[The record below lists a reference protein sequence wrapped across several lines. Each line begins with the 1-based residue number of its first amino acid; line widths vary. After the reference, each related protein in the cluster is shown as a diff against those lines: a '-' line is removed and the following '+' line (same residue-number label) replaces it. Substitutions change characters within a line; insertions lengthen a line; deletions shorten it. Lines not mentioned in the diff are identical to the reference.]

1 MEDKTY
7 IILGV
12 IYLVIAI
19 VLVVAALVLLNKHTR
34 KKLEQ
39 ILINLEINKNLIISG
54 NILTELNKVG
64 SLINNKKLEERYNNW
79 KERYKQIKDVDIP
92 LLDNKLND
100 LDSLIKDKK
109 YKEFAKES
117 SDLELEIYYTKSKCD
132 FLLNEIR
139 EITLSESKNREIV
152 TNLKKVY
159 REVYLK
165 YNDNKGDYEGLNNTI
180 ELQFE
185 NIDKLFNSFEITME
199 NNDYSEAPKIVKALS
214 DNIGNMEIIINDASS
229 IILMGKKL
237 IPSKIDNIKEIY
249 DRMTKEGYLL
259 DYLNIDYNIQ
269 EAEKKIADVFDR
281 LKVLNVN
288 DSVIELKT
296 ILDYFESL
304 YSDFDKEKDAKKNY
318 EKLSHKIAIKNK
330 KLSAVIKNI
339 LSKIDEIKYSYDLS
353 DEDILGID
361 ELNLSIKNS
370 KNDYEIIVEKF
381 RGKSF
386 SYSQLYKE
394 LELINN
400 RLLILEEK
408 VEQTLKF
415 LSSLKEDE
423 VRARE
428 QLEEIKSILESSKE
442 KMESFKLPVIPS
454 DYYVE
459 LSEAVDA
466 IENMATELKKKPI
479 HKWQKE
485 NKRYISITGMRKEEG
500 GNRAGI
506 KGCILTNKKGN
517 IVKFHPLLVVNDDFE
532 NWFINKYNIELC
544 KLYREPFNFKRTG
557 CKGCPF
563 SLDLQEQLDTMAMYL
578 PSEKKQ
584 CEMIWKPVYQ
594 EYRRLGYRLRKD
606 KGQMSIFDFVE
617 KGE

>member
-19 VLVVAALVLLNKHTR
+19 VLVVASLVLLNKHTR

-92 LLDNKLND
+92 LLDDKLNY

-132 FLLNEIR
+132 FLLDEIR

-237 IPSKIDNIKEIY
+237 IPSKIENIKEIY
-249 DRMTKEGYLL
+249 DRMTRDGYLL

-296 ILDYFESL
+296 ILEYFESL

-330 KLSAVIKNI
+330 KLSAIIKNI

-466 IENMATELKKKPI
+466 IENMTIELNKKPI
-479 HKWQKE
+479 
-485 NKRYISITGMRKEEG
+485 SIKTLNLRVDTA
-500 GNRAGI
+500 RD
-506 KGCILTNKKGN
+506 
-517 IVKFHPLLVVNDDFE
+517 LV
-532 NWFINKYNIELC
+532 L
-544 KLYREPFNFKRTG
+544 KLYRNTSETIKNA
-557 CKGCPF
+557 
-563 SLDLQEQLDTMAMYL
+563 SLAESTIVYSNRFRVAGKINNALNRAEDYFYDGKYNEALEVAIKAV
-578 PSEKKQ
+578 SEVNPNIYN
-584 CEMIWKPVYQ
+584 EVMIAKNKI
-594 EYRRLGYRLRKD
+594 L
-606 KGQMSIFDFVE
+606 
-617 KGE
+617 

>member
-92 LLDNKLND
+92 LLDDKLND

-109 YKEFAKES
+109 YKDFAKES

-442 KMESFKLPVIPS
+442 KMESLKFQLIPR

-466 IENMATELKKKPI
+466 IENMAIELNKKPI
-479 HKWQKE
+479 
-485 NKRYISITGMRKEEG
+485 SIKTLNLRVDTDRDLVLKLYKNTSETIKNASLAESTIVYSNRFRVAGKINNAL
-500 GNRAGI
+500 NRAEDYFYDG
-506 KGCILTNKKGN
+506 
-517 IVKFHPLLVVNDDFE
+517 
-532 NWFINKYNIELC
+532 KYNEALEVAI
-544 KLYREPFNFKRTG
+544 K
-557 CKGCPF
+557 
-563 SLDLQEQLDTMAMYL
+563 AV
-578 PSEKKQ
+578 SEVNPNIYN
-584 CEMIWKPVYQ
+584 EVMIAKNKI
-594 EYRRLGYRLRKD
+594 L
-606 KGQMSIFDFVE
+606 
-617 KGE
+617 